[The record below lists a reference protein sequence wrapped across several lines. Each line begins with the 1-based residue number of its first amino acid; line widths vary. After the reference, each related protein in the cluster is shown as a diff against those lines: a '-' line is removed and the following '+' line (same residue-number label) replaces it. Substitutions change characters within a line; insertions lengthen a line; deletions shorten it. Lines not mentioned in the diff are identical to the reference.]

1 MSPAVSKSQQ
11 QFMGMVHAAQ
21 TGEKAASPEVAK
33 AAKSMSKKS
42 AKDFASTPQKG
53 LPNHVPGQG
62 MGSGPH
68 GPRAGRRQGKGPMQ
82 AKQTPTGNLTK
93 KKF

>member
-1 MSPAVSKSQQ
+1 MPAKSKAQQ

-33 AAKSMSKKS
+33 AAKGMSKKS
-42 AKDFASTPQKG
+42 AKDFASTPQTG

-62 MGSGPH
+62 MGPGPH
-68 GPRAGRRQGKGPMQ
+68 GPGAGRGPMQ